1 MRLVDANSLK
11 ALEGSRPADEI
22 TVWAWRD
29 GELLL
34 PDPLQVISWSV
45 EDAAGDSVK
54 VAQQLS
60 LTVADPDGTLGA
72 WRLDDPLGVAGTK
85 LQVVYRVGGAGSMNY
100 AWFRVTGN
108 QPSDSIDWRTVQEYG
123 LDAPGSPVGQHQRD
137 RPIVAGTVK
146 IDAADITVDVQRDRL
161 EYPESPEVGATVLS
175 EFRRLTAGYFPVVVD
190 PGVTDTPIST
200 LTVWDRERLDAAQDA
215 LARIGARHRMGGD
228 GECHVYA
235 RPTVPV
241 WRVGPRQGLVQVS
254 RKQSL
259 DGLYNRWIVEGKD
272 KETGDPVRGTASIR
286 TGPLRYGG
294 PAGRAQF
301 FYSSEMI
308 ESHDQAVAYAREL
321 RDKFLA
327 TLSIDL
333 VVETV
338 PRPEL
343 QGDDMI
349 EVGCPVAAGYIAWIP
364 GLITNIRR
372 SGDPIPNGTTL
383 TVSCSYQAVDAALSR
398 TDWAADLGHPM
409 PDLTWDRMPATWGE
423 LPALPWDELP

>member
-1 MRLVDANSLK
+1 MRSIDTETRQ

-34 PDPLQVISWSV
+34 GAALPVISWTLD
-45 EDAAGDSVK
+45 DAAGDSVK
-54 VAQQLS
+54 VAQKLS
-60 LTVADPDGTLGA
+60 LSVADPDGSLGA

-85 LQVVYRVGGAGSMNY
+85 LQVVYRVGGAGSVNY

-108 QPSDSIDWRTVQEYG
+108 APSEEIDWRTVREYG
-123 LDAPGSPVGQHQRD
+123 LDTPGSPVGPHQRD
-137 RPIVAGTVK
+137 RPIITATVR
-146 IDAADITVDVQRDRL
+146 IDAVDITVDVDRDRL
-161 EYPESPEVGATVLS
+161 EYPESPSPGATVLS

-190 PGVTDTPIST
+190 PGVTDTPISS
-200 LTVWDRERLDAAQDA
+200 LTVWDRERLDAGQDA
-215 LARIGARHRMGGD
+215 LARIGARYRMGGD
-228 GECHVYA
+228 GECHVYP
-235 RPTVPV
+235 RPTAPV
-241 WRVGPRQGLVQVS
+241 WRVGPRAGLVRVS

-272 KETGDPVRGTASIR
+272 TESGDPVRGSASIDS
-286 TGPLRYGG
+286 GPLRYGG

-301 FYSSEMI
+301 FYSSQMI
-308 ESHDQAVAYAREL
+308 ETRDQAVAYAREL

-349 EVGCPVAAGYIAWIP
+349 EIGCPVAAGHVAWIP
-364 GLITNIRR
+364 GLITDIRR
-372 SGDPIPNGTTL
+372 AGNPIPTETVL